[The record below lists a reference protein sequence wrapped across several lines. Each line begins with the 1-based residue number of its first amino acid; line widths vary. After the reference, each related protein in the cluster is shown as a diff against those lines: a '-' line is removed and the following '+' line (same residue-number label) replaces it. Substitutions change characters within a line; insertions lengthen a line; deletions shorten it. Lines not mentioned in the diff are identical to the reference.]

1 MATRT
6 NIGKSL
12 YVSAALPATNNAAG
26 FEALAWTEVE
36 GVQSLPQLG
45 FTHAIIDIPDLKSG
59 RTEAAKGSG
68 SGTDASMSFRMVD
81 ADAGQALL
89 KTASDS
95 PTGVMSIKIGTG
107 SGTANALAT
116 GDPVQYAQGFVHS
129 YLEIQGDSTT
139 HEGFTAS
146 FRQNDLTIIDDQPA

>member
-12 YVSAALPATNNAAG
+12 FVSAALPATNNAAG
-26 FEALAWTEVE
+26 FEALTWTEVE

-59 RTEAAKGSG
+59 VTQAVKGSG
-68 SGTDASMSFRMVD
+68 SGSDAQMSFRMVTG
-81 ADAGQALL
+81 DAGQALL

-95 PTGVMSIKIGTG
+95 PTGAMSIKIGTG
-107 SGTANALAT
+107 TGADNALTT
-116 GDPVQYAQGFVHS
+116 GDAVQYAQGFVHS

-139 HEGFTAS
+139 HEGFTAN
-146 FRQNDLTIIDDQPA
+146 FRQNDLTIVATQPA